1 MRWKLSQGGFYAR
14 KFYAR
19 RDFPRNRSNDRQG
32 HRCEA
37 ILVDSKQSVFRRAE
51 ANDRAGRPAVATV
64 KARLYRNKNI
74 LTCARRQCTR
84 VTSTRL
90 FASTVVRSVHLERV
104 VLALA
109 FALLAVRRT
118 RVGCAFRKSVESQS
132 PSRLR
137 NVLSSLRRACHH
149 RLLSFCPT
157 PRFSSRRDAIPHY
170 RIRTYASSR
179 NIVKS
184 GCRCRASEHI

>member
-1 MRWKLSQGGFYAR
+1 M
-14 KFYAR
+14 
-19 RDFPRNRSNDRQG
+19 
-32 HRCEA
+32 
-37 ILVDSKQSVFRRAE
+37 FRRRGE
-51 ANDRAGRPAVATV
+51 RPGRPAVATV

-118 RVGCAFRKSVESQS
+118 QVGCAFRKSAGSQS

-137 NVLSSLRRACHH
+137 NARCRLSGVHAIIAVSHPFVLLRVFLPGVMQFLITAFVH
-149 RLLSFCPT
+149 RTKC
-157 PRFSSRRDAIPHY
+157 
-170 RIRTYASSR
+170 
-179 NIVKS
+179 KS
-184 GCRCRASEHI
+184 GC